1 MKLNLNAK
9 ELLAL
14 HNLLFER
21 FDGNNAGDRCYPE
34 TAEHVQL
41 KQVYGRVKACIIN
54 SLSGNHSP
62 GTVPL
67 NEVEA
72 DAFDAWVAHEQAKID
87 DLKVQNEKLKFG
99 VDIGAMS
106 EADFLSVVDDP
117 DYKEYPRSK
126 APSQRVSQKGKWQSN
141 KK

>member
-72 DAFDAWVAHEQAKID
+72 GAFDAWVASEQAKIEK
-87 DLKVQNEKLKFG
+87 LKVQNERLKNE
-99 VDIGAMS
+99 VES
-106 EADFLSVVDDP
+106 DFFSVVDDP

-126 APSQRVSQKGKWQSN
+126 VASYQRGSQQKGKWNGN